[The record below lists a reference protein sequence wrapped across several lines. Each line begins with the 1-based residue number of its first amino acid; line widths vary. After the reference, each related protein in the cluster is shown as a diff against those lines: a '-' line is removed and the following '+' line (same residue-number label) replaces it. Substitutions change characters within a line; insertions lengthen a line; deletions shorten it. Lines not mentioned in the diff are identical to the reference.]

1 MPKIDVVSAAGKK
14 VGTRDLSAE
23 VFEARVSIPLMHQV
37 VVAGLA
43 SVRRGTHSTKTRGEV
58 SGGGRKPW
66 RQKGTGRARQ
76 GSNRAPQWA
85 GGGIVHGP
93 QPRDHDMRVN
103 KKMKRGALRSALT
116 DALVSGKLAVVQ
128 DLEFDEPKTKSAAA
142 VLDTLELG
150 GKILLVLPS
159 PSDSGAVE
167 RSFRNIRDVRV
178 AYARSLGVYEVI
190 AADHLVLTEGALDVV
205 EGVPAKDTEDAPAR
219 KRASKTAEAADDPS
233 GGEAGVA
240 TDVGG
245 EAE

>member
-150 GKILLVLPS
+150 GKVLLVLPA

-205 EGVPAKDTEDAPAR
+205 EGVPVTDTEAAPAK
-219 KRASKTAEAADDPS
+219 KRASKTAEAADDQS
-233 GGEAGVA
+233 GAEAGTT
-240 TDVGG
+240 TDTGG